1 MNLVLIGITIFVI
14 VYLFLNW
21 FTKTSSKKI
30 ALTIKKI
37 IVYLSLI
44 IAAIFTI
51 GGKFIFSLPFLFV
64 ILSGLKIKGLTALQ
78 MFQLWRLIQFL
89 KNSGKFSQ
97 GQFNQPKG
105 SSSVSLGEA
114 YKLLGLQT
122 YFTAGVKEVRAWTTK
137 IGATA
142 PQAAGAIHTDFEKG
156 FIKAEVISYVDYINF
171 KGELK
176 AKEAGKMKLEGKDY
190 LVKDG
195 DVMHFR
201 FNV

>member
-1 MNLVLIGITIFVI
+1 MNLLLIGITIFVI

-51 GGKFIFSLPFLFV
+51 GGKFIFSLPFLLI

-89 KNSGKFSQ
+89 KNSGRFSK
-97 GQFNQPKG
+97 GQFNQTQG
-105 SSSVSLGEA
+105 SSNISTDEA
-114 YKLLGLQT
+114 YKLLGLSK
-122 YFTAGVKEVRAWTTK
+122 GCSKE
-137 IGATA
+137 
-142 PQAAGAIHTDFEKG
+142 
-156 FIKAEVISYVDYINF
+156 EVINSANKLQKKIHPDMNRDVKTERLSQLVN
-171 KGELK
+171 E
-176 AKEAGKMKLEGKDY
+176 AKEKIIKSD
-190 LVKDG
+190 
-195 DVMHFR
+195 FS
-201 FNV
+201 